1 MTIEEEPPATETLSF
16 LPVTDKRPIATLM
29 TKHWGSPRMLVGM
42 HTYDVTAIDAHGLF
56 DPEGNLLAFASWTL
70 RDKNVMLC
78 ALHAIVER
86 KGLATQ
92 MLEHLKEHCRALGAR
107 NIRAMV
113 SNDNMPALIFYQ
125 KCGFRFSTLYV
136 GAVDAYRGVMP
147 GLIKTGYLDIPVH
160 DALELEFAL

>member
-1 MTIEEEPPATETLSF
+1 MTIDEEPPASETLSF
-16 LPVTDKRPIATLM
+16 RPVSDKQPIATLM
-29 TKHWGSPRMLVGM
+29 TKHWGSPRMLIGM

-56 DPEGNLLAFASWTL
+56 DAQDNLLAFASWTQ

-78 ALHAIVER
+78 ALHAVVGG
-86 KGLATQ
+86 KGLATLL
-92 MLEHLKEHCRALGAR
+92 LERLKDLARARGAR

-136 GAVDAYRGVMP
+136 GAVDAYRGAMP
-147 GLIKTGYLDIPVH
+147 GLIKTGYLGLPVH